1 MPHPRRRSCTPTRC
15 WGSSAPGRR
24 PAPPAAASTRR
35 SRSAPS
41 VPHQTAS
48 SVLLPLCSRDLSWAL
63 LNEVLPLLP
72 LPQTGEGMS
81 DEEWLDCPP
90 LRPSSG
96 HILIVRA
103 PGAQGIVQ
111 PLLPNRYP
119 STFSTNTLKCRRIVQ
134 PLLPNRYPSTFST

>member
-15 WGSSAPGRR
+15 RGSSAPGRT

-41 VPHQTAS
+41 VPHPTAS
-48 SVLLPLCSRDLSWAL
+48 SMLLPLCSRDLSWAL

-72 LPQTGEGMS
+72 LLHTGEGMS
-81 DEEWLDCPP
+81 DYEWLGCPP
-90 LRPSSG
+90 LRPSSE
-96 HILIVRA
+96 HILIVRD

-111 PLLPNRYP
+111 PLLPNPYASP
-119 STFSTNTLKCRRIVQ
+119 FFPNTI
-134 PLLPNRYPSTFST
+134 